1 MQSGTGV
8 TDILGRIGRIES
20 NFGAVRAQ
28 TQTQVLLGEQFDAF
42 GDTYQRA
49 LATTQSAPGS
59 APTVAPAELGQALPP
74 NTLDLRVSAQQ
85 FRSLS
90 VTAPS
95 PASTSSASTSSA
107 STSSGSSGQ
116 VGGANK
122 IGGFGKLAPPAD
134 LVELGNGHIP
144 ADQLQPIAQSGHR
157 LYGPAATAWDGLVSA
172 AAADGIEMRIT
183 DSYRSYDNQVDLARR
198 KGLYKNG
205 GLAAVPGTS
214 NHGWGLAVDADV
226 RDAETLAWIR
236 ENGPRF
242 GFVEAV
248 PREPWHWEYRPDQV

>member
-1 MQSGTGV
+1 MQSGSGL
-8 TDILGRIGRIES
+8 TDIMGRIGRIES

-28 TQTQVLLGEQFDAF
+28 SQTQVLLGEQFDAF

-49 LATTQSAPGS
+49 LATTQGAPGS
-59 APTVAPAELGQALPP
+59 APTVAPPASGQTLPP
-74 NTLDLRVSAQQ
+74 RTLDLRASAQQ

-90 VTAPS
+90 VAPQ
-95 PASTSSASTSSA
+95 ST
-107 STSSGSSGQ
+107 GSSTGSTPSSSTGQ
-116 VGGANK
+116 TGGANR
-122 IGGFGKLAPPAD
+122 IGGFGKLAPPSDLAD
-134 LVELGNGHIP
+134 LGNGRIP
-144 ADQLQPIAQSGHR
+144 SDHLQPIAQSGHR

-198 KGLYKNG
+198 KGLYKDG

-226 RDAETLAWIR
+226 RDPKTLAWIR